1 MYPYG
6 LAVFLANWL
15 GFDCSMNTH
24 SKLIGYLLWIVGFT
38 GAHRFY
44 FGKPLTGTLWFL
56 TGGFFL
62 VGWLIDLLLI
72 PGMDRQADRRYA
84 TGAIDYS
91 IGWLL
96 LTFLGV
102 LGAHRFYMGKWISG
116 LIYLLISGMAVL
128 FPPLVLF
135 IAIGYGVDLF
145 TLNGQIDSLNRR
157 G

>member
-1 MYPYG
+1 
-6 LAVFLANWL
+6 
-15 GFDCSMNTH
+15 MNTH

-44 FGKPLTGTLWFL
+44 FGKPLTGALWFL

-135 IAIGYGVDLF
+135 NAIGYGVDLF

>member
-1 MYPYG
+1 
-6 LAVFLANWL
+6 
-15 GFDCSMNTH
+15 MNTH

-44 FGKPLTGTLWFL
+44 FVKPLTGTLWFL

-145 TLNGQIDSLNRR
+145 TLNGQIHSLNRR

>member
-1 MYPYG
+1 
-6 LAVFLANWL
+6 
-15 GFDCSMNTH
+15 MNTH

-102 LGAHRFYMGKWISG
+102 LGAHRFYMRKWISG

>member
-1 MYPYG
+1 
-6 LAVFLANWL
+6 
-15 GFDCSMNTH
+15 MNTH

>member
-1 MYPYG
+1 
-6 LAVFLANWL
+6 
-15 GFDCSMNTH
+15 MNTH

-128 FPPLVLF
+128 FPPFVLF

>member
-1 MYPYG
+1 
-6 LAVFLANWL
+6 
-15 GFDCSMNTH
+15 MNTH

-102 LGAHRFYMGKWISG
+102 LGAHRFYMEKWISG

>member
-1 MYPYG
+1 
-6 LAVFLANWL
+6 
-15 GFDCSMNTH
+15 MNTH

-56 TGGFFL
+56 TGGFLL

-135 IAIGYGVDLF
+135 NAIGYGVDLF
-145 TLNGQIDSLNRR
+145 TLNGQIHSLNRR

>member
-1 MYPYG
+1 
-6 LAVFLANWL
+6 
-15 GFDCSMNTH
+15 MNTH
-24 SKLIGYLLWIVGFT
+24 SKLIGYLLWIVGFI

>member
-1 MYPYG
+1 
-6 LAVFLANWL
+6 
-15 GFDCSMNTH
+15 MNTH

-56 TGGFFL
+56 TGGFLL

>member
-1 MYPYG
+1 
-6 LAVFLANWL
+6 
-15 GFDCSMNTH
+15 MNTH

-72 PGMDRQADRRYA
+72 PGMDRQADSRYA

-102 LGAHRFYMGKWISG
+102 LGAHRFYMRKWISG

-128 FPPLVLF
+128 FPPFVLF

>member
-1 MYPYG
+1 LYPYG